1 MRTSGAADINL
12 ATCRI
17 RILLSLVVLALIY
30 IDPNTGGWFR
40 IEGSQLIVL
49 LAHLAYSLTSY
60 LAVKSGWAL
69 SCIAR
74 ATTVLDASFAM
85 SVALV
90 TEGTSSSSFVF
101 FLFALIAAAWRSSLP
116 LALAVTSFGVAAY
129 IVIIP
134 FALHRASAGYMTR
147 TGYLAITACL
157 VGYFGLR
164 RGEVEPSGQQEFKQH
179 QALDA
184 ADVREDYVQMLAGVS
199 LWLQACQG
207 MLRSG
212 EAEATLA
219 QLTDLQIS
227 IAREYDQ
234 VRDLMLKDHDPA
246 AQSSYEL

>member
-1 MRTSGAADINL
+1 M
-12 ATCRI
+12 
-17 RILLSLVVLALIY
+17 
-30 IDPNTGGWFR
+30 
-40 IEGSQLIVL
+40 L

-60 LAVKSGWAL
+60 VAIKNGRAL

-74 ATTVLDASFAM
+74 ATTVLDASVAM

-90 TEGTSSSSFVF
+90 TEGTSSPSFVF
-101 FLFALIAAAWRSSLP
+101 FVCIDCYDLAIKPAICACSNDVRGCGLHIGNSLR
-116 LALAVTSFGVAAY
+116 AHS
-129 IVIIP
+129 
-134 FALHRASAGYMTR
+134 ASASYLAR
-147 TGYLAITACL
+147 TEYLAITACL

-164 RGEVEPSGQQEFKQH
+164 RGEVEPSGRQKSEQR

-184 ADVREDYVQMLAGVS
+184 ADVREDYVQMLAGVN

-212 EAEATLA
+212 KAEATLA

-234 VRDLMLKDHDPA
+234 VRDLMLKGRDAA